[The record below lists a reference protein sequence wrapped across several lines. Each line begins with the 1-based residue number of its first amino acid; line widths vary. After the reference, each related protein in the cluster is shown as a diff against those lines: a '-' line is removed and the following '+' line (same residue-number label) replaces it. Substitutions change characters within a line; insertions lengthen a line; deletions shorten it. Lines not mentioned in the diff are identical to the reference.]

1 MVDPARYTVGWICAL
16 GVEYVAARAFL
27 DQRHP
32 RPNALSANDNNQY
45 TLGDVRDHLLVIAVL
60 PDGEYGVSSA
70 ASVARDMLHSFLQ
83 DIRLVDVVVS
93 SSRGGNHG
101 GLLCYDLGKKLQGSD
116 FLRQD
121 FSTGHLSYE
130 QQNQLEKIIQMVLE
144 RNARMRR
151 KYAPP
156 GSHNDRLYKSDYVT
170 VIVKTAAMS
179 SGTIWSCSVGREEPA
194 TRMTPAIHYGQ
205 IASGSKR
212 VRNALFRVR
221 MAVKQGILCFEMEAT
236 GLANHFPCL
245 VVRGTCDY
253 ADSRKSKVWQGYA
266 AMTAAAYA
274 KDLLYQIVPQQV
286 MSEHKASGILS
297 S

>member
-16 GVEYVAARAFL
+16 GVE
-27 DQRHP
+27 DTP
-32 RPNALSANDNNQY
+32 PNALSANDNNQY

-93 SSRGGNHG
+93 SSCSGNHG
-101 GLLCYDLGKKLQGSD
+101 GLLCYDLGKELQGSD

-130 QQNQLEKIIQMVLE
+130 QQRRNQLEKIIQMVLE

-236 GLANHFPCL
+236 GLANHFPSL